1 MVAGLCAKSMVSSVR
16 NHKVLCSGGTML
28 HPLQQG
34 VRVLLFPIP
43 VSTGWVLSVLWVWA
57 IPPGKFF
64 FFDDVSAKVFGPFNQ
79 SACFLIAEFYRFVCD
94 IIWTAALYQCIFLEY
109 FLLSVA

>member
-1 MVAGLCAKSMVSSVR
+1 MVSSVR

-43 VSTGWVLSVLWVWA
+43 VSTGWVLSVLWVWVVHQ
-57 IPPGKFF
+57 PLNP
-64 FFDDVSAKVFGPFNQ
+64 
-79 SACFLIAEFYRFVCD
+79 
-94 IIWTAALYQCIFLEY
+94 
-109 FLLSVA
+109 